1 MRAAFRWAVK
11 RIPVLLLQLTAWP
24 ILGFL
29 IIAFDEV
36 VPSVVRTTNDVYAF
50 LQWGLLTPIV
60 VQLALRFPLFER
72 RVRNG
77 AIHFLGAFVLCMLR
91 IIGEPNR
98 HLIIARTPAPQYLGH
113 TISRDLLMYASI
125 AVAAHL
131 FILARRRA
139 AAERDAA
146 AAEANV
152 VEAER
157 AVLEQT
163 VSPDLIT
170 RTLDDIAR
178 CIREEPQ
185 RAETLIDEFGEL
197 LRAKLPVRE

>member
-1 MRAAFRWAVK
+1 MK
-11 RIPVLLLQLTAWP
+11 RILYIVLQLIAWP
-24 ILGFL
+24 LLGFL

-36 VPSVVRTTNDVYAF
+36 VPSHVHAGNDVYAF

-60 VQLALRFPLFER
+60 VQLALRFPLFEHR
-72 RVRNG
+72 LRNG
-77 AIHFLGAFVLCMLR
+77 AIHVAGAFVLCMLR

-113 TISRDLLMYASI
+113 TISRDLLMFASI

-131 FILARRRA
+131 FVLARRRA
-139 AAERDAA
+139 AAEREAA

-152 VEAER
+152 EEAER
-157 AVLEQT
+157 ALLEQT
-163 VSPDLIT
+163 VSPASIT
-170 RTLDDIAR
+170 NALDEIAR
-178 CIREEPQ
+178 CIRQRPD